1 MPRSIALR
9 VNRDDVAALRVLHAE
24 RAEIIRRRLREFAA
38 VPPSEYFYEL
48 AYCLLTPQSSAA
60 NADAVVQ
67 ELRRREFLGT
77 GFDPESLLRDP
88 RHYIRFHRV
97 KARRLQEVRGYH
109 AQIQQLVESS
119 GNARERRDLL
129 VARVNGFGMK
139 EASHYLRNIGRNDG
153 LAILDRHILRNLK
166 RYGAIRTIPSSLTR
180 KRYLALEKRFGDFA
194 SAIGIPIDELDLL
207 FWSMETGEVR
217 K

>member
-1 MPRSIALR
+1 MSRSIASHR
-9 VNRDDVAALRVLHAE
+9 NREAVAALRVLHVK
-24 RAEIIRRRLREFAA
+24 RAGIIRRRLGEFAA
-38 VPPSEYFYEL
+38 VPSSEYFYEL
-48 AYCLLTPQSSAA
+48 VYCLLTPQSSAI

-67 ELRRREFLGT
+67 ELRSGEFLRT
-77 GFDPESLLRDP
+77 GFDPEPLLRNP

-97 KARRLQEVRGYH
+97 KARRLLEAMGIH

-119 GNARERRDLL
+119 SDPHARRDLL
-129 VARVNGFGMK
+129 VARVNGFGLK
-139 EASHYLRNIGRNDG
+139 EASHFLRNIGRNDG

-166 RYGAIRTIPSSLTR
+166 RYGAIRAIPSSLTR
-180 KRYLALEKRFGDFA
+180 KRYLAVEKRFTDF
-194 SAIGIPIDELDLL
+194 SSEIGIPIDELDLL